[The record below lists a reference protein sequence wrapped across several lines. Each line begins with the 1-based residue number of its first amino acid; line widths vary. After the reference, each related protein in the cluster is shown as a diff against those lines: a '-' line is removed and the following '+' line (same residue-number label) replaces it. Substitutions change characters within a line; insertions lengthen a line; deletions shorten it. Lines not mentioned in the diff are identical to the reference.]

1 MHGSQKDVPFNG
13 AHAQNLSVVAIMNL
27 ELLSC
32 QCHNF
37 MGYYLKNLQ
46 PSPCPVSILSLCA
59 LHVFFPSAF
68 YEHLQIHRKI
78 GRSIQ

>member
-13 AHAQNLSVVAIMNL
+13 AQAQNLSVVAIMNL

-37 MGYYLKNLQ
+37 MGYYLKYLQSQSSLNLVFM
-46 PSPCPVSILSLCA
+46 CFACF
-59 LHVFFPSAF
+59 FFPLSAF